1 MRQRNLSKIKRP
13 ENYSQ
18 LKKQDK
24 SPERTINETV
34 LNSLLDPKFTK
45 EVIKMQKKFRKIMN
59 RNVDYRNKEL
69 ETIKMNQ
76 SKLDNHL
83 PR

>member
-18 LKKQDK
+18 LKKQVK

-34 LNSLLDPKFTK
+34 LNRLLDPKFTK
-45 EVIKMQKKFRKIMN
+45 EAIKMQKKFRKIMN
-59 RNVDYRNKEL
+59 RNVITVTRN
-69 ETIKMNQ
+69 
-76 SKLDNHL
+76 
-83 PR
+83 